1 MKFVFFTPT
10 LQIGGYERVIV
21 TYANYIAEMLNEEVT
36 IICGN
41 SNGDLK
47 KEISQVV
54 MVIDLQCRTKMLLF
68 KLAEYFRKNQ
78 PDIFYSG
85 FRIYNTIA
93 ILACKIAQNNITKI
107 YISQHGFEY
116 QKKYKRFIH
125 KMIQKN
131 ADGFIAV
138 TESLKVFEQKELG
151 LNCPSCVIGNPVVSS
166 GKIITPVTDRWFDD
180 ETPIICVC
188 GRLSEDKNVD
198 LAVQILKKLHERS
211 YNIKMIILGD
221 GPELKHLKMMAN
233 KYFLSDYIRFQ
244 GFVSNPID
252 YMSRCSVYLHTCDR
266 EGFGNT
272 VVEALY
278 AGLPVVTTDCG
289 GPVDIIERNKYGVTF
304 GNGRSISAATDG
316 AEAIIDVLEK
326 KWNVIEL
333 REKALSYS
341 IENIVPSLMEFIGNR

>member
-1 MKFVFFTPT
+1 M
-10 LQIGGYERVIV
+10 G
-21 TYANYIAEMLNEEVT
+21 
-36 IICGN
+36 
-41 SNGDLK
+41 
-47 KEISQVV
+47 
-54 MVIDLQCRTKMLLF
+54 
-68 KLAEYFRKNQ
+68 
-78 PDIFYSG
+78 
-85 FRIYNTIA
+85 
-93 ILACKIAQNNITKI
+93 
-107 YISQHGFEY
+107 
-116 QKKYKRFIH
+116 
-125 KMIQKN
+125 
-131 ADGFIAV
+131 
-138 TESLKVFEQKELG
+138 
-151 LNCPSCVIGNPVVSS
+151 VVSS
-166 GKIITPVTDRWFDD
+166 DKIITPVIDRWFDD

-198 LAVQILKKLHERS
+198 LAVQILKNLHERS

-221 GPELKHLKMMAN
+221 GPELKHLKMIAN

-289 GPVDIIERNKYGVTF
+289 GPVDIIEGNKYGITF

-341 IENIVPSLMEFIGNR
+341 IENVVPDLMEFIGNR